1 MIDAYCKLEDFDS
14 LEKIILDIAEN
25 DPLLNELGDRFMNAG
40 LAENAVKCFERG
52 GDVKKAIDCA
62 VLLNHWGLA
71 VQLAET
77 HGFVQI

>member
-1 MIDAYCKLEDFDS
+1 
-14 LEKIILDIAEN
+14 
-25 DPLLNELGDRFMNAG
+25 MNAG